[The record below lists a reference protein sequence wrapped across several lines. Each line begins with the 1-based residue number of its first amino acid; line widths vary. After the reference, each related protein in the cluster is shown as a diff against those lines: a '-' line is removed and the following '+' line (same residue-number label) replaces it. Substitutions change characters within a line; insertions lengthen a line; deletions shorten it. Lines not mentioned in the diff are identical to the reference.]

1 MILEKGKFALGISA
15 PSKLTCY
22 DRTTPGYKQ
31 ASRANL
37 PQDGD
42 PCINWHNFRLIDN

>member
-1 MILEKGKFALGISA
+1 MISQKGSFALGISA
-15 PSKLTCY
+15 PSKLTFY

-31 ASRANL
+31 VSRANL

-42 PCINWHNFRLIDN
+42 P